1 MRIVVSN
8 FLFTSWRESRIFS
21 LRYFSPCAVLY
32 RSHRSLR
39 SLYLSDKT
47 SRRDKQNYSKISSW
61 FDTHLFFLSKKISNQ
76 NDQSTAVS
84 GRTQLFRAFQRK
96 TQNICQ
102 QILVRSALETLLTLK
117 SATCTSQMGLI
128 EVMFAFA
135 FAF

>member
-1 MRIVVSN
+1 MRIVVNN

-61 FDTHLFFLSKKISNQ
+61 FDTHLFFYQKKFQIKMINPQQSLGVLSSKYLS
-76 NDQSTAVS
+76 A
-84 GRTQLFRAFQRK
+84 
-96 TQNICQ
+96 QNICQ